1 MMSISTISSV
11 RQVRYFMHVAQ
22 TLADAGRHETWFRK
36 SCVVAGATILG
47 ELMDNFVGLEKPAL

>member
-1 MMSISTISSV
+1 
-11 RQVRYFMHVAQ
+11 MHVAQ